1 MNIPAPFE
9 RFEGE
14 VLPEWIDYNGHMNL
28 AYYTVLFD
36 QATDILF
43 DVLGL
48 GLRVFGGK
56 RRGDGLAGGQPRLTL
71 EDDEAPGHKLAVI
84 GDARSNGKQR
94 LDLGGGRAGASE
106 FDRFD

>member
-1 MNIPAPFE
+1 MRGGAAHH
-9 RFEGE
+9 RDH
-14 VLPEWIDYNGHMNL
+14 EWC
-28 AYYTVLFD
+28 AR
-36 QATDILF
+36 QTDAFGF